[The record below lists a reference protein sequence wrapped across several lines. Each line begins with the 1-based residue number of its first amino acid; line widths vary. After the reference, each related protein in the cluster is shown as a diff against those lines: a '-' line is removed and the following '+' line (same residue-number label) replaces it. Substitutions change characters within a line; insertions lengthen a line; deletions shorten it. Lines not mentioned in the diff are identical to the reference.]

1 MQKLVMWIFNPWLTK
16 SLSWHLLSR
25 SLQFKFQIGLKLAIF
40 DDDKIES
47 EGAGNNPNTNE
58 LNEERFPH
66 KQTSMLL

>member
-1 MQKLVMWIFNPWLTK
+1 VAIQPIINKIAELAST
-16 SLSWHLLSR
+16 
-25 SLQFKFQIGLKLAIF
+25 SLQFKSQSGLKLVIF

-66 KQTSMLL
+66 KQTPVLL